1 MQSNNMPETNCFFT
15 YSKNISP
22 NNLPNYITIFQD
34 KNKSL
39 TKGLNIF
46 TFIKQKKKFYLRDF
60 YDEKGAEKFLISKK
74 MALMEIQLNDEIGT
88 SNIYDDIIN
97 NNSIK
102 DNSNKNIAKENNVK
116 INKIIRK
123 GITMTPKQKRINK
136 LKTEKSIKTKDERDN
151 KNSCDSNSL
160 HIISKC
166 NKESNDASDSNYIY
180 KFIINNNDDSDDKLF
195 KKLKKEI
202 RRTETKKLNNKK
214 KLSMKK
220 NTPKINIINT
230 NDNTP
235 KGKSEKKLNPF
246 NFSIK
251 AKNLMINEK
260 IEISSI
266 NNNDNTNVQ
275 DNNQIKTFCTTNK
288 TNNINNFVM
297 QRDIVEKKNL
307 NHNIEFISNK
317 ESLIHILSDLM

>member
-1 MQSNNMPETNCFFT
+1 MQSNNNCFFT
-15 YSKNISP
+15 YSKNNSP

-34 KNKSL
+34 KKNSL

-46 TFIKQKKKFYLRDF
+46 TFLKQKNKFYLQDF

-88 SNIYDDIIN
+88 SNINDDTVN

-102 DNSNKNIAKENNVK
+102 DNSNKNVTKENNVK
-116 INKIIRK
+116 INKIIHK
-123 GITMTPKQKRINK
+123 GITMTPQEKKINK
-136 LKTEKSIKTKDERDN
+136 LKTEKSIKTKDEHNN
-151 KNSCDSNSL
+151 KNSCDSNSF

-166 NKESNDASDSNYIY
+166 NKESNDASDCNYIY
-180 KFIINNNDDSDDKLF
+180 KFIIDNNNDSDDKLL

-202 RRTETKKLNNKK
+202 KRTETKKLNNKK
-214 KLSMKK
+214 KLSVKK

-230 NDNTP
+230 NDNTS
-235 KGKSEKKLNPF
+235 KVKSEKKLNPF

-266 NNNDNTNVQ
+266 NNDDNTNVQ
-275 DNNQIKTFCTTNK
+275 DNNKIKTICTTNK
-288 TNNINNFVM
+288 TNNINNFVV

-307 NHNIEFISNK
+307 INNIEFISNK
-317 ESLIHILSDLM
+317 ESLKHILSDLK

>member
-1 MQSNNMPETNCFFT
+1 
-15 YSKNISP
+15 
-22 NNLPNYITIFQD
+22 
-34 KNKSL
+34 
-39 TKGLNIF
+39 
-46 TFIKQKKKFYLRDF
+46 
-60 YDEKGAEKFLISKK
+60 

-97 NNSIK
+97 INSIK

-202 RRTETKKLNNKK
+202 RRMETKKLNNKK